1 MKKVLSIFLAILVV
15 LIAVFFIVDYSKV
28 KNQELPMFC
37 IKSSVMED
45 GGTVEYYGLG
55 YKVIDFNTIE
65 GFDEIKIGSWF
76 MKYNDFSKEHEEFAR
91 VFFSKDIERLDFSR
105 IEEDSRKDETKLIKL
120 LGEEF
125 KVTYKYTMGD
135 RVVYEDSKRIEY
147 IFKDDKLSG
156 IFRSLPEYNGDKISE
171 KEAEKIANDFIKEF
185 FPNRENIKLELSS
198 YKYGEYSFKYVE
210 KYFDCDSN
218 NTVSIAVFDNGEI
231 TSFQY
236 HYDEKYE
243 RLHSM
248 SIDRE
253 SIKDI
258 FRERIAAKY
267 DVDIEECEFD
277 SEFFSVE
284 NDLLTYSC
292 SYSVVNSKVHVH
304 DAIYYSLEY

>member
-1 MKKVLSIFLAILVV
+1 MKKVVIIFFAMLVV
-15 LIAVFFIVDYSKV
+15 LIAVFFVVDYSRV
-28 KNQELPMFC
+28 KNQELPVFC

-65 GFDEIKIGSWF
+65 DFDEIKIGTWF

-91 VFFSKDIERLDFSR
+91 VFFEVDVERIDSSR
-105 IEEDSRKDETKLIKL
+105 IEEEDRKNETKIVKL
-120 LGEEF
+120 FSEEF
-125 KVTYKYTMGD
+125 EVTYKYTRGD
-135 RVVYEDSKRIEY
+135 RIVYEDSNQTGEY

-156 IFRSLPEYNGDKISE
+156 FIRDLPENKGDKISE
-171 KEAEKIANDFIKEF
+171 KEAEKIANDFIKDF
-185 FPNRENIKLELSS
+185 FPNRENIKLELTG
-198 YKYGEYSFKYVE
+198 YRYGEYSFKYVE

-243 RLHSM
+243 KLNSM

-258 FRERIAAKY
+258 FRERIAVRY
-267 DVDIEECEFD
+267 DV
-277 SEFFSVE
+277 
-284 NDLLTYSC
+284 
-292 SYSVVNSKVHVH
+292 
-304 DAIYYSLEY
+304 